1 MALRSFGLLSRTDSD
16 RPGRGLIRFLVV
28 GLVVV
33 VALFFLS
40 PFTVVPNGHRGVKL
54 TFGKASEEP
63 LDEGLHFRVPLTQR
77 IYKMPVM
84 IERSETESEA
94 ASRDLQRVTTQ
105 VVLNYH
111 VDPKQVVRTYRQLG
125 VFENIEPRII
135 DPSVQE
141 AMKAV
146 TALYTAEQLV
156 TKRPDVAAAI
166 KAALR
171 ERLQRH
177 GLVIDE
183 FSITNFK
190 FSESFDA
197 AIEAKTVAEQQKLK
211 AERDLERIKVE
222 AEQRIAQARA
232 EAESSKLAAEAQ
244 AQALR
249 MQRESITPELI
260 RLREVEAQI
269 KAVEKWDGKMPQVS
283 GGAMPFINVQPNDR

>member
-1 MALRSFGLLSRTDSD
+1 MSSRLPGLSHATPFRIPGVLRFVLIGLAL
-16 RPGRGLIRFLVV
+16 I
-28 GLVVV
+28 VVV
-33 VALFFLS
+33 FILS
-40 PFTVVPNGHRGVKL
+40 PFTAVPNGHRGIKL
-54 TFGKASEEP
+54 SFGKADDTP
-63 LDEGLHFRVPLTQR
+63 LSEGLHLR
-77 IYKMPVM
+77 IPIMQSVYKMPVM

-111 VDPKQVVRTYRQLG
+111 IDPAQVVRVYRQLG
-125 VFENIEPRII
+125 VFENVEPRII

-166 KAALR
+166 KNALR

-190 FSESFDA
+190 FSDSFDA

-232 EAESSKLAAEAQ
+232 EAESSKLAAQ
-244 AQALR
+244 AQAEGLR
-249 MQRESITPELI
+249 MQREAITPELI
-260 RLREVEAQI
+260 RLREVEAKI
-269 KAVEKWDGKMPQVS
+269 KAIEKWNGTMPNVT
-283 GGAMPFINVQPNDR
+283 GGAVPFINVQPEG